1 MHVFSMMDAI
11 TDSHLLPQPFD
22 SARAEALLAD
32 LAQAASMCEDA
43 VQQAVAALLRDAKGR
58 NLLRAIFGNS
68 PFLSRT
74 ALRDPDFLCALMQ
87 HGPDQT
93 MTTINNAVAALAGA
107 DLSQDMLAQ
116 QLRMR
121 RGQAALAIAMADIA
135 GIWDIGQVTGALSRF
150 AQNILQ
156 STVDAL
162 LRAHA
167 KAGELV
173 LADPDNP
180 SQSCG
185 YVIIAMGKL
194 GAGEL
199 NYSSDID
206 LIILFDPERSSY
218 QGKLALLEFQI
229 RFTKTLVRLLQD
241 FTTDGY
247 VFRVDLRLRPDPAA
261 TPIALPVE
269 TAETYYESTGKGWE
283 RAAMIKARPVAGDI
297 VMGQTFL
304 KNISPFVWRK
314 NLDYAAVRDV
324 FEMVG
329 LIRAHH
335 GHAEIQV
342 AGHNIKIGLGGIREI
357 EFFAQTHQ
365 LIAGGRD
372 RKLRDPTTLG
382 ILSILQE
389 KGQLDTVTA
398 QQLRDAYIFLRTL
411 EHRLQMI
418 NDEQTQTLP
427 KSSEELTHLAMFMG
441 YDSVSVFNEVV
452 RLHLGNAAEQFRKL
466 VGQNDADKAP
476 DSAALD
482 EITSYEPLRKMGFR
496 NAERAFDVVET
507 WRTFRYRA
515 LRTQRARELL
525 ALLTPKILHSIAAT
539 SDPDGALLRFD
550 EFLAAMPAG
559 VQLLSLFNAHPWLL
573 ELIAE
578 IMGMAPG
585 LAEILG
591 RKPALLDAV
600 LSPDFLET
608 FPDAAHLAIDL
619 EYALESAR
627 DFQDVL
633 DITRRW
639 AYERKFQVGVQLL
652 RNLIDGGGAGL
663 AQSDIADTLLRALLP
678 RVEAELAEKHGVIA
692 GAGMAV
698 LAMGKLGGRE
708 LTFTSD
714 LDLIFIYPNMTD
726 MSDMSDGKAPLS
738 AAHYFARLCQ
748 RLINALSA
756 PTAEGRLYEVD
767 MRLRPSGGMGPIA
780 VSLEAFRKYHEES
793 AQTWEHMAWT
803 RARIVSAPESLGADI
818 NTVIHGFLARPRDT
832 KFLAQEVA
840 IMRARID
847 REFHSKDIWNFKYVW
862 GGMMDAEFITQFLLL
877 RDAVDFPD
885 ILRSTTMMALENIQA
900 HGRIPEEIS
909 KQLITALGT
918 MRDLQQII
926 RLCLGDKADMLT
938 APTALQNM
946 MAAREKSS
954 TFSELERRVAIYET
968 NIYRIYQKI
977 ILGAAGLD
985 EEPQLPA

>member
-1 MHVFSMMDAI
+1 MHVFSMLDAI
-11 TDSHLLPQPFD
+11 TDSHLMPQPFD
-22 SARAEALLAD
+22 MARAMALLAD
-32 LAQAASMCEDA
+32 LQQSAEICEDA
-43 VQQAVAALLRDAKGR
+43 VQQAIGALLNDAKGR
-58 NLLRAIFGNS
+58 SLLLAVFGNS

-74 ALRDPDFLCALMQ
+74 ALRDPAFLSVLMQ
-87 HGPDQT
+87 QGPIQT
-93 MTTINNAVAALAGA
+93 MTGINGAVMALAGA
-107 DLSQDMLAQ
+107 DLQQSELAQ
-116 QLRMR
+116 QLRLR
-121 RGQAALAIAMADIA
+121 RSQAALTIAIADIA
-135 GIWDIGQVTGALSRF
+135 GLWGLEEVTRALSGF
-150 AQNILQ
+150 AENILQ

-167 KAGELV
+167 RAGDLV
-173 LADPDNP
+173 LADSAHP
-180 SQSCG
+180 SLASG

-194 GAGEL
+194 GAREL

-206 LIILFDPERSSY
+206 LIVLFDPERCSY
-218 QGKLALLEFQI
+218 CGKLDLLDFEV
-229 RFTKTLVRLLQD
+229 RFTKSLVKLLQD
-241 FTTDGY
+241 FTADGY

-269 TAETYYESTGKGWE
+269 AAENYYESTGKGWE
-283 RAAMIKARPVAGDI
+283 RAAMIKARPVAGDRE
-297 VMGQTFL
+297 MGQAFL

-324 FEMVG
+324 FDMVG

-342 AGHNIKIGLGGIREI
+342 PGHNIKIGTGGIREI

-382 ILSILQE
+382 ILALLHE
-389 KGQLDTVTA
+389 KGQLEA
-398 QQLRDAYIFLRTL
+398 EAARQMREAYIFLRTL

-427 KSSEELTHLAMFMG
+427 KSPEGLAHIAAFMG
-441 YDSVSVFNEVV
+441 YGGEAEFSDAV
-452 RLHLGNAAEQFRKL
+452 RLHLGYAAEQFQKL
-466 VGQNDADKAP
+466 TGQGEASQAPAGDATD
-476 DSAALD
+476 D
-482 EITSYEPLRKMGFR
+482 ITSYEPLQQLGFR
-496 NAERAFDVVET
+496 DPARAYDIIET

-525 ALLTPKILHSIAAT
+525 VLLTPKILNAISST

-559 VQLLSLFNAHPWLL
+559 IQLLSLFNAHPWLL

-585 LAEILG
+585 LAETLG

-600 LSPDFLET
+600 LSPGFLKV
-608 FPDAAHLAIDL
+608 FPDAGQLAADL
-619 EYALESAR
+619 EYALELAR

-652 RNLIDGGGAGL
+652 QNLIDGSSAGQ

-678 RVEAELAEKHGVIA
+678 RVEAELAEKHGVIPD
-692 GAGMAV
+692 AGMAV

-714 LDLIFIYPNMTD
+714 LDLIFIYPDTANMSNGNT
-726 MSDMSDGKAPLS
+726 PLS

-767 MRLRPSGGMGPIA
+767 MRLRPSGGKGPIA
-780 VSLEAFRKYHEES
+780 VSLEAFHKYHQES

-803 RARIVSAPESLGADI
+803 RARIVAAPETLAKDI
-818 NTVIHGFLARPRDT
+818 YSVIQGFLARPRDAR
-832 KFLAQEVA
+832 FLAHEVA
-840 IMRARID
+840 TMRARID
-847 REFHSKDIWNFKYVW
+847 QEFHSKNIWDFKYVR

-877 RDAVDFPD
+877 RDAAAFPD
-885 ILRSTTMMALENIQA
+885 VLHGATMIALTRLEA
-900 HGRIPEEIS
+900 HGCLPKETAKDLVASLS
-909 KQLITALGT
+909 KL
-918 MRDLQQII
+918 RDLQQVT
-926 RLCLGDKADMLT
+926 RLCLGDQADVRN

-946 MAAREKSS
+946 MAARNEVL
-954 TFSELERRVAIYET
+954 TFTELEDQITGCET
-968 NIYRIYQKI
+968 NIYRIYRKI
-977 ILGAAGLD
+977 VLAEAGLD
-985 EEPQLPA
+985 EEPSVPS

>member
-1 MHVFSMMDAI
+1 MHVFSMLNAI
-11 TDSHLLPQPFD
+11 TDSHLMPQPFD

-32 LAQAASMCEDA
+32 LRQAAGMCEDE
-43 VQQAVAALLRDAKGR
+43 VQQTVAALLKDAKGR
-58 NLLRAIFGNS
+58 NLLLAVFGNS
-68 PFLSRT
+68 PFLSRI
-74 ALRDPDFLCALMQ
+74 ALRDPVFLCSLMQ
-87 HGPDQT
+87 QGPEVT
-93 MTTINNAVAALAGA
+93 MTAIYGAVMALADAG
-107 DLSQDMLAQ
+107 LQQDALAQ
-116 QLRMR
+116 QLRIR
-121 RGQAALAIAMADIA
+121 RGQAALTIAMADIA
-135 GIWDIGQVTGALSRF
+135 GLWDIGQVTGALSGF
-150 AQNILQ
+150 ACNILQ
-156 STVDAL
+156 ATVDAL

-167 KAGELV
+167 KAGDLV
-173 LADPDNP
+173 LADPDQP
-180 SQSCG
+180 SRSCG

-206 LIILFDPERSSY
+206 LIILFDPERCSY
-218 QGKLALLEFQI
+218 RGKLELSEFQV

-241 FTTDGY
+241 FTADGY

-269 TAETYYESTGKGWE
+269 AAETYYESTGKGWE

-297 VMGQTFL
+297 EMGQTFL

-314 NLDYAAVRDV
+314 SLDYAAVRDV
-324 FEMVG
+324 FDMVG

-335 GHAEIQV
+335 GHADIQV

-389 KGQLDTVTA
+389 KGQLETEPA

-427 KSSEELTHLAMFMG
+427 KTSEGLAHLAAFMG
-441 YDSVSVFNEVV
+441 YAGAAEFSDAI
-452 RLHLGNAAEQFRKL
+452 RLHLSHAAEQFRKL
-466 VGQNDADKAP
+466 VGQGKAGEAT
-476 DSAALD
+476 DSEAAGD
-482 EITSYEPLRKMGFR
+482 IISHEPLQQMGFGDP
-496 NAERAFDVVET
+496 ARAFDILEI

-525 ALLTPKILHSIAAT
+525 VLLTPKILTAISST

-578 IMGMAPG
+578 IMGTAPG

-608 FPDAAHLAIDL
+608 IPDAAQLSADL
-619 EYALESAR
+619 EYALEPAR

-652 RNLIDGGGAGL
+652 QNLIDGGGAGL

-678 RVEAELAEKHGVIA
+678 RVVAELAERHGVIA

-714 LDLIFIYPNMTD
+714 LDLIFIYPDT
-726 MSDMSDGKAPLS
+726 SDMSDGKTPLS
-738 AAHYFARLCQ
+738 AGHYFARLCQ

-767 MRLRPSGGMGPIA
+767 MRLRPSGGKGPIA
-780 VSLEAFRKYHEES
+780 VSLEAFHKYHAES

-803 RARIVSAPESLGADI
+803 RARIVTAPETLANDI
-818 NTVIHGFLARPRDT
+818 SAVIRGFLVRPRDS
-832 KFLAQEVA
+832 KMLAHEVA
-840 IMRARID
+840 TMRARID
-847 REFHSKDIWNFKYVW
+847 QEFHSKNIWDFKYVR

-877 RDAVDFPD
+877 RDAAASPD
-885 ILRSTTMMALENIQA
+885 VLHGATMMALARLEA
-900 HGRIPEEIS
+900 HGCLPKES
-909 KQLITALGT
+909 AQDLIASLRTL
-918 MRDLQQII
+918 RDMQQIS
-926 RLCLGDKADMLT
+926 RLCLGDSKDVHT
-938 APTALQNM
+938 APTALQEM
-946 MAAREKSS
+946 MAKRGQAR
-954 TFSELERRVAIYET
+954 TFTDLEQQITGIET

-977 ILGAAGLD
+977 VLAEAGLD
-985 EEPQLPA
+985 EEPEVPS

>member
-1 MHVFSMMDAI
+1 MHVFSMLDAI
-11 TDSHLLPQPFD
+11 TDSHLMPQPFD
-22 SARAEALLAD
+22 PARAEALLAD
-32 LAQAASMCEDA
+32 LWQAARMCEDE
-43 VQQAVAALLRDAKGR
+43 VQQALTTLSKEAKAGR
-58 NLLRAIFGNS
+58 LLRAVFGNS
-68 PFLSRT
+68 PFLGRT
-74 ALRDPDFLCALMQ
+74 ALRDPAFLCSLMQ
-87 HGPDQT
+87 QGPDQT
-93 MTTINNAVAALAGA
+93 MTAINSAVTALADAG
-107 DLSQDMLAQ
+107 LQQDMLAQ
-116 QLRMR
+116 QLRIR
-121 RGQAALAIAMADIA
+121 RGQAALTIAMADIA
-135 GIWDIGQVTGALSRF
+135 GLWDIGQVTGALSGF

-167 KAGELV
+167 KTGELV
-173 LADPDNP
+173 LADSQHP

-206 LIILFDPERSSY
+206 LIILFDPERCSY
-218 QGKLALLEFQI
+218 QGKLELPGFQV

-241 FTTDGY
+241 FTADGY

-269 TAETYYESTGKGWE
+269 AAETYYESTGKGWE

-324 FEMVG
+324 FDMVG

-335 GHAEIQV
+335 GHADIQV

-382 ILSILQE
+382 ILSILLE
-389 KGQLDTVTA
+389 KGQIETATA

-427 KSSEELTHLAMFMG
+427 KSSEGLAHLAVFMG
-441 YDSVSVFNEVV
+441 YDRVSDFNDAV

-466 VGQNDADKAP
+466 AGQGGAGKAP
-476 DSAALD
+476 ASAGTD
-482 EITSYEPLRKMGFR
+482 EITSYEPLQKMGF
-496 NAERAFDVVET
+496 NDPARAFDVIET

-525 ALLTPKILHSIAAT
+525 VLLTPKILHSIART

-608 FPDAAHLAIDL
+608 FPDAAHLAVDL
-619 EYALESAR
+619 EYALKPTR

-639 AYERKFQVGVQLL
+639 AHERKFQIGVQLL
-652 RNLIDGGGAGL
+652 QNLIDGGVAGQ
-663 AQSDIADTLLRALLP
+663 AQSDIADTLLRALLA
-678 RVEAELAEKHGVIA
+678 RVEAELAERHGVIA

-708 LTFTSD
+708 MTFTSD
-714 LDLIFIYPNMTD
+714 LDLIFIYPDT
-726 MSDMSDGKAPLS
+726 SDLSDGKTPLG

-767 MRLRPSGGMGPIA
+767 MRLRPSGGKGPIA
-780 VSLEAFRKYHEES
+780 VSLGAFHKYHEES

-803 RARIVSAPESLGADI
+803 RARIVTAPETLGDDI
-818 NTVIHGFLARPRDT
+818 NTVIRGFLARPRDA
-832 KFLAQEVA
+832 KLLAQEVA

-847 REFHSKDIWNFKYVW
+847 REFHSKDIWNFKYVR

-877 RDAVDFPD
+877 RDAAAFPD
-885 ILRSTTMMALENIQA
+885 VLHGTTMTALAQLAA
-900 HGRIPEEIS
+900 HGRLPKENSAELVS
-909 KQLITALGT
+909 ALRRL
-918 MRDLQQII
+918 RDLQQIT
-926 RLCLGDKADMLT
+926 RLCLGDKADVHA

-946 MAAREKSS
+946 MAAREQSL
-954 TFSELERRVAIYET
+954 TFFDLERQVAICEMNVYH
-968 NIYRIYQKI
+968 IYRKI
-977 ILGAAGLD
+977 ILGTAALD
-985 EEPQLPA
+985 EEPQLPS